1 MNKYSRQPGDSILA
15 LLEPGEY
22 VLNRNAVNEIGKE
35 NLDELNYED
44 APRFD
49 MSQRGEVMM
58 AQTGGM
64 LGDMI
69 GYQEGGDKGLAY
81 AEEYEYNPTS
91 MQKLLDKLPGLGGK
105 RAYDRAR
112 EYEKAVHWN
121 PEDVAFREAQAR
133 KSSDAMGSASMFMRE
148 EDDITT
154 KNLWQQ
160 RNLVANTEDPRSF
173 GYSNMA
179 EDMDKTFMNQYIY
192 GSPSG
197 HIMETD
203 DTVDYAVDPSNIVKS
218 EAGRSLFGIPLGG
231 YSGSIKENPGI
242 DPYIDPEYFKGQIE
256 QVDAQKLGGI
266 LGMQAGGSTLN
277 YGGATTETQ
286 SLDDIYKKMGIEPID
301 EQREKFEKQYA
312 YDPTRE
318 GVIFE
323 DYGRAITGATQ
334 SGQQNL
340 MGAGQQMQQAQ
351 AKSGFAGGGA
361 GAQAQSQARDTIMKD
376 FLAQE
381 GAAKSALF
389 KGVRSERESWM
400 SDVGAGLG
408 RLQSAEGT
416 QNYGG
421 NYGTG
426 LTAPHTGGADV
437 GGIDYNPS
445 DTGPPGWPSVGAYDN
460 WVQAGS
466 DPSTMSQYGWQD
478 PGNVEGYDPT
488 KPYSDVRL
496 KKDINYL
503 FTMNNGVPIY
513 KFKYKWSDDVSIG
526 TMAQDIED
534 MIPEAVS
541 HDSNGYKMVNYSK
554 VFNYG
559 KI

>member
-35 NLDELNYED
+35 KLDDLNYED

-49 MSQRGEVMM
+49 MSQRGQFQV
-58 AQTGGM
+58 GGM

-69 GYQEGGDKGLAY
+69 G
-81 AEEYEYNPTS
+81 
-91 MQKLLDKLPGLGGK
+91 
-105 RAYDRAR
+105 
-112 EYEKAVHWN
+112 
-121 PEDVAFREAQAR
+121 
-133 KSSDAMGSASMFMRE
+133 
-148 EDDITT
+148 
-154 KNLWQQ
+154 
-160 RNLVANTEDPRSF
+160 
-173 GYSNMA
+173 
-179 EDMDKTFMNQYIY
+179 
-192 GSPSG
+192 
-197 HIMETD
+197 
-203 DTVDYAVDPSNIVKS
+203 
-218 EAGRSLFGIPLGG
+218 
-231 YSGSIKENPGI
+231 
-242 DPYIDPEYFKGQIE
+242 
-256 QVDAQKLGGI
+256 
-266 LGMQAGGSTLN
+266 MQAGGDTLS

-286 SLDDIYKKMGIEPID
+286 SLDDIYQKMGIQPNPD
-301 EQREKFEKQYA
+301 QLSQFEEQYA

-334 SGQQNL
+334 AGQQNL
-340 MGAGQQMQQAQ
+340 MGAGQKMQQSQ

-361 GAQAQSQARDTIMKD
+361 GQQAMSQQRGNIMQD

-389 KGVRSERESWM
+389 KGVRSERDAWM
-400 SDVGAGLG
+400 ADVASGLN
-408 RLQSAEGT
+408 RLQGQEGT
-416 QNYGG
+416 VDYGTNDNPYVVPTDDDNWNPPSSPTNGQVYNMNGANYYWNQDTNSWETDYDYNYG
-421 NYGTG
+421 NQ
-426 LTAPHTGGADV
+426 DRDDE
-437 GGIDYNPS
+437 DY
-445 DTGPPGWPSVGAYDN
+445 YD
-460 WVQAGS
+460 
-466 DPSTMSQYGWQD
+466 
-478 PGNVEGYDPT
+478 
-488 KPYSDVRL
+488 YSDVRL

>member
-1 MNKYSRQPGDSILA
+1 MIISFSSNKISSLFVSETWKSDIDITTRIITIPAIPIPRNFGFKTV
-15 LLEPGEY
+15 LE
-22 VLNRNAVNEIGKE
+22 N
-35 NLDELNYED
+35 
-44 APRFD
+44 
-49 MSQRGEVMM
+49 
-58 AQTGGM
+58 
-64 LGDMI
+64 
-69 GYQEGGDKGLAY
+69 
-81 AEEYEYNPTS
+81 
-91 MQKLLDKLPGLGGK
+91 
-105 RAYDRAR
+105 
-112 EYEKAVHWN
+112 
-121 PEDVAFREAQAR
+121 
-133 KSSDAMGSASMFMRE
+133 
-148 EDDITT
+148 DDITD
-154 KNLWQQ
+154 
-160 RNLVANTEDPRSF
+160 V
-173 GYSNMA
+173 
-179 EDMDKTFMNQYIY
+179 NQYIA
-192 GSPSG
+192 GLDTG
-197 HIMETD
+197 H
-203 DTVDYAVDPSNIVKS
+203 TVTEDGRMRYSVDPHNITKTNP
-218 EAGRSLFGIPLGG
+218 GKDILGLIPFG
-231 YSGSIKENPGI
+231 YSGSVKENPGI
-242 DPYIDPEYFKGQIE
+242 DPYIDPESLMGQIT
-256 QVDAQKLGGI
+256 
-266 LGMQAGGSTLN
+266 GMQAGGSTLS

-437 GGIDYNPS
+437 GGIDYDPS
-445 DTGPPGWPSVGAYDN
+445 ATGPPGWPSVGAYDN

-559 KI
+559 TI